1 MNNELKLL
9 TEQCNTEIEEI
20 KTKYKL
26 LKQQV
31 RDRYKNQKKNDG
43 KSKKQHIPKKLKNMI
58 WDKYVGK
65 EKGIGQCYCCS
76 EYIDSKNFEAG
87 HIIPEAKGGPTNLDN
102 LRPICSCCNKS
113 MGTQNM
119 DEFKEKYM
127 KQHNIPMSMSFE
139 FQNKNPLNTFNTS
152 NTLNRFDRGVYTD
165 DRILINEIL
174 GMPNQRQNRFQMEY

>member
-9 TEQCNTEIEEI
+9 TEQCNKEIDEI
-20 KTKYKL
+20 KKKYKL
-26 LKQQV
+26 KKQEV
-31 RDRYKNQKKNDG
+31 RNRYKNEKKNNG
-43 KSKKQHIPKKLKNMI
+43 KARKQHIPKKLKNMI
-58 WDKYVGK
+58 WDKYIGK
-65 EKGIGQCYCCS
+65 EKGVGLCYCCN
-76 EYIDSKNFEAG
+76 EEIDSKNFEAG
-87 HIIPEAKGGPTNLDN
+87 HIIPETKGGPTNIDN

-127 KQHNIPMSMSFE
+127 SQRNIPMSLDFL
-139 FQNKNPLNTFNTS
+139 NKNPLT
-152 NTLNRFDRGVYTD
+152 NTLNMFNRGVYTD

>member
-9 TEQCNTEIEEI
+9 TEQCNKEIDEI
-20 KTKYKL
+20 KKIYKL
-26 LKQQV
+26 KKQEV
-31 RDRYKNQKKNDG
+31 RERYKNKT
-43 KSKKQHIPKKLKNMI
+43 KKQHIPKKLKNMI

-65 EKGIGQCYCCS
+65 EKGVGLCYCCS
-76 EYIDSKNFEAG
+76 EEIDSKNFEAG
-87 HIIPEAKGGPTNLDN
+87 HIIPEAKGGPTNVDN

-119 DEFKEKYM
+119 DEFKQKYM
-127 KQHNIPMSMSFE
+127 NQRNIPLSTSMSLDFL
-139 FQNKNPLNTFNTS
+139 NKNSFNGFNTNTLNTFN
-152 NTLNRFDRGVYTD
+152 RGVYTD

>member
-9 TEQCNTEIEEI
+9 TEQCNTEIYDI
-20 KTKYKL
+20 KNKYKL

-31 RDRYKNQKKNDG
+31 RERYKNQKNNNG

-58 WDKYVGK
+58 WDKYIGK

-87 HIIPEAKGGPTNLDN
+87 HIIPEAKGGPTTVDN

-127 KQHNIPMSMSFE
+127 KQKNIPMSFSFD
-139 FQNKNPLNTFNTS
+139 FLNKNRFNT
-152 NTLNRFDRGVYTD
+152 FDRGVYTD